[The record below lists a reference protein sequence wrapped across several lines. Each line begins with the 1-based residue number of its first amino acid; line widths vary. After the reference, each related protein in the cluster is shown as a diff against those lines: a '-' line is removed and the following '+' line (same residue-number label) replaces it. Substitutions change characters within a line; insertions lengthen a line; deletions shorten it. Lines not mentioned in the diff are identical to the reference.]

1 MCRLLQPI
9 LDYEAVGTQEK
20 VHPLM
25 MHFLLPF
32 AVAAQAGVAQPPDVD
47 RLRAAAR
54 TAEARFERLTRSMA
68 PQSWGGY
75 DGRTCDEIV
84 GRFCLRF
91 DSTTTP
97 PAPVE
102 ADPVLDAR
110 GEAVEA
116 LRRYFSAAPAERRA
130 AGPLVRLLI
139 LDGRPDEASSAAATF
154 AALSPD
160 TLWGHLLLGLA
171 HHAAGLAEE
180 AEREF
185 VRALQLMDESTR
197 RDWTDPRW
205 LLDPREAGRVRRLS
219 SAERSDYERR
229 FWLVSDPLW
238 LTEANERWT
247 EHMARH
253 PESRLMAQVPTVTG
267 MLRWGRDLD
276 ELTVR
281 YGTPSS
287 RAQIRGRQPWDPSTF
302 VEYFDTA
309 QRAYTPERWMMDGFP
324 EPPAPGEPPLLYA
337 ARARSG
343 YALKTVE
350 RVLHLPHQVTRFL
363 ADDEVVLRVDAGV
376 ARPADVPESAAPLIG
391 LFVYDS
397 AFTRRVHSRR
407 SINWASDTT
416 RFTLFVRAPQGRS
429 IYSVEAYDP
438 VAGFAARARYALD
451 TALPDEGITVSDLL
465 IGEEFEGGHL
475 PSRRDH
481 PALQPFGDLVVRAGA
496 TLGVYA
502 EVYRLTAPGRE
513 TLRVEFALEPAE
525 SPGLLVQFG
534 RWLGRATGLA
544 RRQETD
550 PRVAWSADVVE
561 EGTYPI
567 AVNLPLDPR
576 RTGRHVLILRV
587 TDSVSGV
594 TAETRRP
601 LLLRSD

>member
-1 MCRLLQPI
+1 
-9 LDYEAVGTQEK
+9 
-20 VHPLM
+20 M

-32 AVAAQAGVAQPPDVD
+32 AIAAQAGAAQPPDVD
-47 RLRAAAR
+47 RLRSAAR
-54 TAEARFERLTRSMA
+54 NAEARFERLTRAMA
-68 PQSWGGY
+68 PQRWGGF
-75 DGRTCDEIV
+75 DGRNCDEIV

-91 DSTTTP
+91 ESTSTP
-97 PAPVE
+97 PPPVDAE
-102 ADPVLDAR
+102 PVLDAR

-116 LRRYFSAAPAERRA
+116 LRRFFSAAPAERRA

-139 LDGRPDEASSAAATF
+139 LDGRPGEASSAAATF

-171 HHAAGLAEE
+171 HHAAGLVEE

-185 VRALQLMDESTR
+185 VRALQRMDESTR
-197 RDWTDPRW
+197 REWTDPRW

-238 LTEANERWT
+238 LTEANERWI

-253 PESRLMAQVPTVTG
+253 AEARLMAQVPTVSG
-267 MLRWGRDLD
+267 MLSWGRDLD

-324 EPPAPGEPPLLYA
+324 ETPAPGDPPLLYS

-343 YALKTVE
+343 YALKTVD

-363 ADDEVVLRVDAGV
+363 ANGEVVLRVDAGI
-376 ARPADVPESAAPLIG
+376 ARPAEVSDSAAPRIG

-397 AFTRRVHSRR
+397 AFTRRVESRR
-407 SINWASDTT
+407 SIRWASDTT
-416 RFTLFVRAPQGRS
+416 RFALFVRAPQGRS

-438 VAGFAARARYALD
+438 IAGFAARARYAID
-451 TALPDEGITVSDLL
+451 TALPDDGIIVSDLL
-465 IGEEFEGGHL
+465 IGEAFEGGRL
-475 PSRRDH
+475 PARRDDA
-481 PALQPFGDLVVRAGA
+481 ALRPFGDLTVRPGA

-502 EVYRLTAPGRE
+502 EVYRLSAPGRE
-513 TLRVEFALEPAE
+513 SIRVEFALEPAE
-525 SPGLLVQFG
+525 GPGLLVQFG
-534 RWLGRATGLA
+534 RWLGRTTGLA
-544 RRQETD
+544 PRQQTD
-550 PRVAWSADVVE
+550 PRVAWSADVAEDGVH
-561 EGTYPI
+561 PI

-587 TDSVSGV
+587 TDSATGV

-601 LLLRSD
+601 LLLRQE